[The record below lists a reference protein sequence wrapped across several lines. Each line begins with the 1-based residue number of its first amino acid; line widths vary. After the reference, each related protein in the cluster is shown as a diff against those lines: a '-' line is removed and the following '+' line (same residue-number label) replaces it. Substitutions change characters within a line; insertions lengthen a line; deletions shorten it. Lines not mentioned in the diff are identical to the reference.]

1 MKSMKVLG
9 AGFACVDLIKGTT
22 RPHISLGGTA
32 ANVLTILSQLGFE
45 TKLLTAEYAGGI
57 EDWYR
62 NALQIRQIFPIYFQK
77 SKKRLSVIIED
88 IDPNNNT
95 HFFRTSCSNCKNSF
109 MNAILP
115 SVEKAEKLMP
125 EMDNCNLLF
134 YDRFSSGI
142 NYLANINK
150 EGWNMYEPNAFR
162 MYVNLLS
169 GCQASDIVKFSSE
182 RIPDKICEQLLH
194 DLLDTRA
201 KIVIVTMGQEG
212 LRFTVKKNGGWG
224 EWNYLPSIDS
234 KNVVDTA
241 GAGDWLTAGFLY
253 ELLSEYPVVQ
263 TISQEKLAEKLKKA
277 QLLATAACGFTGA
290 QGMLKDPK
298 GIEQLRLIMEADFWL
313 IEDEDIGAKINC
325 PVCGF
330 QES

>member
-1 MKSMKVLG
+1 MKNMKVLG

-22 RPHISLGGTA
+22 RSHISLGGTA

-45 TKLLTAEYAGGI
+45 TKLLTAEYAGELGV
-57 EDWYR
+57 WYK
-62 NALQIRQIFPIYFQK
+62 NALQIRQISPIYFQK

-88 IDPNNNT
+88 IDPNNNA

-109 MNAILP
+109 MNVILP
-115 SVEKAEKLMP
+115 SDEKAEKLIP

-162 MYVNLLS
+162 MYANLLS
-169 GCQASDIVKFSSE
+169 GCQSSDIVKFSLE
-182 RIPDKICEQLLH
+182 RIPDRICDQLLH
-194 DLLDTRA
+194 DLIDTRA
-201 KIVIVTMGQEG
+201 KIVIVTMGQKG
-212 LRFTVKKNGGWG
+212 LRLTVKKNGGWG
-224 EWNYLPSIDS
+224 EWNYLPSID
-234 KNVVDTA
+234 NENLVDTA

-253 ELLSEYPVVQ
+253 ELLLEYPVVQ
-263 TISQEKLAEKLKKA
+263 TIAQEKLVEKIKKA

-290 QGMLKDPK
+290 QGILKEPR
-298 GIEQLRLIMEADFWL
+298 GIEQINLITGTDFWL
-313 IEDEDIGAKINC
+313 IQDKDIGDKINC
-325 PVCGF
+325 PICGF
-330 QES
+330 REG

>member
-1 MKSMKVLG
+1 MKVLG
-9 AGFACVDLIKGTT
+9 AGFACVDLIKGIT
-22 RPHISLGGTA
+22 RSHISLGGTA

-45 TKLLTAEYAGGI
+45 TKFLTAEYAGEI
-57 EDWYR
+57 DDWYR
-62 NALQIRQIFPIYFQK
+62 NALQTRQISPIYFQK

-109 MNAILP
+109 MNVILP
-115 SVEKAEKLMP
+115 SYKKAENLMP

-150 EGWNMYEPNAFR
+150 KGWNMYEPNAFR

-169 GCQASDIVKFSSE
+169 GCQSSDIVKFSSE
-182 RIPDKICEQLLH
+182 RIPDRICEQLLH
-194 DLLDTRA
+194 DLIDTRV
-201 KIVIVTMGQEG
+201 KIMIVTMGQAG
-212 LRFTVKKNGGWG
+212 LRFIVKKNSGWG
-224 EWNYLPSIDS
+224 KWNYLPSIDS
-234 KNVVDTA
+234 ENVVDTA

-263 TISQEKLAEKLKKA
+263 TIAQEKLIEKLKKA

-298 GIEQLRLIMEADFWL
+298 GIEHLSLITGADFWL
-313 IEDEDIGAKINC
+313 IRDKDIDVKINC